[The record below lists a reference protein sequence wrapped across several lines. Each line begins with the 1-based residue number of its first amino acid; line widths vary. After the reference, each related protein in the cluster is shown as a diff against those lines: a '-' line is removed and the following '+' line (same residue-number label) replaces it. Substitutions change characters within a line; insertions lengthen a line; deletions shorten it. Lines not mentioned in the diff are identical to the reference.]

1 MYCNFSSMHITY
13 FSTWLGMHYN
23 LSSTLSLYSTKQ
35 FLLLF
40 VIFDLCM
47 LNSAIAPDL
56 NTFCHACIFVLCVT
70 VEYISV
76 CDLL

>member
-47 LNSAIAPDL
+47 LNSAIGQTSIP
-56 NTFCHACIFVLCVT
+56 FVLLVSLF
-70 VEYISV
+70 SV
-76 CDLL
+76 LQLSI